1 MAHSIKYNSPS
12 KADIALI
19 RGDSLILTL
28 NCLYE
33 KQPYEFDE
41 GDTAIFTIRRSYKES
56 QNGKPIIQ
64 KVIDVV
70 NNPELIIEP
79 HDTSVL
85 PYGNY
90 KYDIQLNFADGVVDT
105 VLMGTFSLEKE
116 VT

>member
-1 MAHSIKYNSPS
+1 MAHSIKYISPN

-28 NCLYE
+28 NCE
-33 KQPYEFDE
+33 QDKTSYEFED
-41 GDTAIFTIRRSYKES
+41 GDSATFTVRRSYKQS

-64 KVIDVV
+64 KVVDMF

-79 HDTSVL
+79 KDTSTF
-85 PYGNY
+85 PYGDY
-90 KYDIQLNFADGVVDT
+90 KYDIQLNFASGIVDT